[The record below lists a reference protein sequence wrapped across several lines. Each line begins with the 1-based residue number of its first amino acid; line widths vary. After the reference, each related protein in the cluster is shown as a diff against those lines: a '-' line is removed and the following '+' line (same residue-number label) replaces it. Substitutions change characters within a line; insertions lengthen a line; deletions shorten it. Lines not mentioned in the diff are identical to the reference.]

1 MIVES
6 CYEIFAAWLYIK
18 IRWFEQ
24 FTEITDIQAI
34 LLQDGED
41 WVYRLELRYMCMIR
55 RFEQF
60 TEITEIQAILLQDGE
75 DCEFIG

>member
-1 MIVES
+1 
-6 CYEIFAAWLYIK
+6 
-18 IRWFEQ
+18 
-24 FTEITDIQAI
+24 
-34 LLQDGED
+34 
-41 WVYRLELRYMCMIR
+41 MIR